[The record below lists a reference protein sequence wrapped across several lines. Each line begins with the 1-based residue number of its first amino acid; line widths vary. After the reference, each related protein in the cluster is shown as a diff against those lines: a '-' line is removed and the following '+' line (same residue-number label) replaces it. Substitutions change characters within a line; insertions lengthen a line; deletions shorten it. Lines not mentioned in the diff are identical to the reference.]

1 MSEETDEEEDEDGG
15 QDLDRAIVRLDGIEV
30 YAVISALTCATSIS
44 CFDNFQPT
52 QFVTILEQ
60 RAVFTFVADLCYYI
74 SGGLGMMTGLV
85 RPRTKIVHY
94 VGYFSLVHP
103 GSNPDT
109 ISFSLSR
116 SLL

>member
-1 MSEETDEEEDEDGG
+1 MSEETEEEDEDGG

-85 RPRTKIVHY
+85 R
-94 VGYFSLVHP
+94 
-103 GSNPDT
+103 T
-109 ISFSLSR
+109 IKTSYNTENTHSII
-116 SLL
+116 